1 MSLAEQIQRV
11 DGSQN
16 DILKKVLG
24 AFGVTVGENKI
35 DQLAALAK
43 VAPLLKENSLY
54 SSATAALFGLGAGS
68 VPDDVLALLGRLN
81 SGLGN
86 EYLWEKGSPSTSD
99 AIDLGN
105 VDIADPNLGESIKIA
120 ERISISGDGVIS
132 LVDPTE
138 KRVYGAYVEDVI
150 DNPSLLR
157 GKYIQLQPSLYNLYK
172 GVICKVTD
180 TATFYKNVR
189 FLVPYSKSVYTVG
202 INTSLVGYVNSP
214 DSEKYPP
221 DQPDGYVY
229 TKLGQIGMSAR
240 LNTGSYVGTG
250 KYGNGN
256 PNSLTFNG
264 KPVIV
269 LVYPVFEVDGS
280 SSADEASGLSPGD
293 YRYWESSFIWTNG
306 VTMMRIGGNS
316 WEYNVYFQQTGKS
329 LSWYLGPTGS
339 DVSSQLN
346 ISGQKY
352 GYTAL
357 LI

>member
-1 MSLAEQIQRV
+1 MKDRV
-11 DGSQN
+11 PVYPGRVKLVPVSGQ
-16 DILKKVLG
+16 
-24 AFGVTVGENKI
+24 ENVYDMTRA
-35 DQLAALAK
+35 DQPTQQGDPLNKAT
-43 VAPLLKENSLY
+43 LLKD
-54 SSATAALFGLGAGS
+54 ATAALFGLGTDA

-86 EYLWEKGSPSTSD
+86 EYLWEKGSPFASD
-99 AIDLGN
+99 TIDLKN
-105 VDIADPNLGESIKIA
+105 VDIADPNLGEPIKIA
-120 ERISISGDGVIS
+120 ERVSISDDGVIS
-132 LVDPTE
+132 LVNPTE
-138 KRVYGAYVEDVI
+138 QRMDGAFRDAVI
-150 DNPSLLR
+150 KKPSILH
-157 GKYIQLQPSLYNLYK
+157 GKYIQLQPSLYSTYK
-172 GVICKVTD
+172 GVICRVTD
-180 TATFYKNVR
+180 TAYFYANGR
-189 FLVPYSKSVYTVG
+189 FLAPYEKSVYTVG

-280 SSADEASGLSPGD
+280 SSADGASGLYPGD
-293 YRYWESSFIWTNG
+293 YGYWKSSFIWTNG
-306 VTMMRIGGNS
+306 VTMMRIGGDS
-316 WEYNVYFQQTGKS
+316 WEYNVYFHQTRKS

-339 DVSSQLN
+339 NVSSQLN